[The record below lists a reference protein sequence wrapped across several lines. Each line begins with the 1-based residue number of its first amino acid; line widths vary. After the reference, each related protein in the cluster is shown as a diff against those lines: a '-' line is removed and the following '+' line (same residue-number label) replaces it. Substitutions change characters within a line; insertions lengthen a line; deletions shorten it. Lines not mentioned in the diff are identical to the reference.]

1 MTCISTEKPL
11 RDEDHPLQVLA
22 AWQAVG
28 AHFHLR
34 LRTSRLLRV
43 YHRLDGDFQS
53 FQSLIV
59 TPSMRCSDILQVA
72 VGRVSPGEQ
81 PEAFDLV
88 EKTAVGE
95 GECVGMYDVR
105 VPLLTDNHH

>member
-11 RDEDHPLQVLA
+11 RDEDHPLQVLV

-59 TPSMRCSDILQVA
+59 TPSMCCSDILQVA
-72 VGRVSPGEQ
+72 VGRVSPREQ

-95 GECVGMYDVR
+95 GECVGMYDSCKGVI
-105 VPLLTDNHH
+105 TY